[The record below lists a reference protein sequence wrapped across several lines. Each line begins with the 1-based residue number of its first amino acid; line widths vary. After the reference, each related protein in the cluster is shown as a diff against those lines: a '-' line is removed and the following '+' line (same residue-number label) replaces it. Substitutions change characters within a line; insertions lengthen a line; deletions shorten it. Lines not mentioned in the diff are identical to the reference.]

1 MANCFGKDLCEQ
13 FVGLEILSLGDD
25 KEMRVRKEAI
35 NNLSKI
41 GEVVSDNFFKDR
53 LLPFYLVYLYCKNYI
68 FILR

>member
-1 MANCFGKDLCEQ
+1 MADFFGKDLCEQ

-41 GEVVSDNFFKDR
+41 GKVVSDNFFKDR
-53 LLPFYLVYLYCKNYI
+53 LLPFYLV
-68 FILR
+68 